1 MVFFFFLFRE
11 TPEGGQLDA
20 DVSDG
25 VDFGLDWN
33 RRGGGGKKG
42 GGARLVR
49 RLIGREV
56 KKRLPLPSP
65 QFPGG

>member
-11 TPEGGQLDA
+11 TPDGGQLDA

-33 RRGGGGKKG
+33 RREGGGKKG
-42 GGARLVR
+42 GGTLGEALDRT
-49 RLIGREV
+49 
-56 KKRLPLPSP
+56 
-65 QFPGG
+65 GG